1 MSVINQMLRDLEQ
14 RQPAGPTHAHGAG
27 VPAGAAASPAAP
39 GRRWFWLVL
48 LPLAAWFGY
57 QWAAGRQA
65 ISPVSAPAAAVQSP
79 VAEPLSAQSSA
90 AQHVAAL
97 PSATGAAAAVAPDSG
112 AAPLLA
118 QPALAATAGQA
129 QQQTMTAQNTVTEP
143 TETNVTQQAAALTA
157 MEPPAERRAVPASDA
172 AAQRPAD
179 AAPSSAELS
188 SAELPSAELS
198 PAQLSARQPSTTEL
212 SATTHPAMEHR
223 ARTLPTEAVAAAA
236 GAETDEG
243 LDSEFANAQEPA
255 AYPLHDRS
263 TFTESGTFNESSS
276 PAKAPGVTPQL
287 QISRA
292 NPAQLQRSQRS
303 RLRQQA
309 QTAQQQ
315 GNWPGA
321 QQAWQQLLELDPQ
334 AADAYQA
341 LGQLYQQ
348 QQLPAALAALRQQA
362 SANGL
367 DSSALGWLYLQTL
380 AAQGQWQALL
390 DAAEPALQQ
399 AYPAQTAALEAH
411 AASQLGQSERALAA
425 SQRWSAVAPAD
436 SRSYLAQALAF
447 EQLSQWSQARQSY
460 QQALQRQG
468 LSDSSRQ
475 FIMQRL
481 NALSG
486 TP

>member
-1 MSVINQMLRDLEQ
+1 
-14 RQPAGPTHAHGAG
+14 
-27 VPAGAAASPAAP
+27 
-39 GRRWFWLVL
+39 
-48 LPLAAWFGY
+48 
-57 QWAAGRQA
+57 
-65 ISPVSAPAAAVQSP
+65 
-79 VAEPLSAQSSA
+79 
-90 AQHVAAL
+90 
-97 PSATGAAAAVAPDSG
+97 
-112 AAPLLA
+112 
-118 QPALAATAGQA
+118 
-129 QQQTMTAQNTVTEP
+129 
-143 TETNVTQQAAALTA
+143 
-157 MEPPAERRAVPASDA
+157 
-172 AAQRPAD
+172 
-179 AAPSSAELS
+179 
-188 SAELPSAELS
+188 
-198 PAQLSARQPSTTEL
+198 
-212 SATTHPAMEHR
+212 MEHR

-263 TFTESGTFNESSS
+263 AFTESGTFTESSA
-276 PAKAPGVTPQL
+276 PAVTPQL

-315 GNWPGA
+315 GNWSGA

-348 QQLPAALAALRQQA
+348 QQQPAALALLRQQA
-362 SANGL
+362 IANGL